1 MTKSN
6 RLKNRGTKSLN
17 DLCKD
22 ELTVIGSYL
31 STWNDLWSLRFTST
45 ELKGRLI
52 HQQNDKLWEFFFKE
66 YFPYI
71 PLPTKD
77 FYKNFIETY
86 KIWYQTLCRVKQDPF
101 FLMYLGKFK
110 EDPAQVFKN
119 DKEIV
124 IAAIEKQP
132 LLYKNFSGR
141 YKEDEEVILC
151 ALKQNRFIIHDVPRT
166 MRQGFK
172 EIADIKEDK
181 ARSDACDK
189 LIDKLS
195 SQRVSKIKSLNLFK
209 SHLKLQPRDITK
221 RGGETAN
228 NHNLQNS
235 TVSITTAGV
244 PPRVNLGMFKN
255 IQTHGDHND
264 ESIHSKYRK

>member
-6 RLKNRGTKSLN
+6 RLRNHGTKSLN

-22 ELTVIGSYL
+22 ELTVVGSYL
-31 STWNDLWSLRFTST
+31 STWNDLWSLRVTST

-66 YFPYI
+66 YFPYV

-101 FLMYLGKFK
+101 FLMYLDRLK
-110 EDPAQVFKN
+110 EDPAHVFKN

-166 MRQGFK
+166 IRQGFK
-172 EIADIKEDK
+172 ELADIKEDK
-181 ARSDACDK
+181 TRSDACDK
-189 LIDKLS
+189 LIDRLS
-195 SQRVSKIKSLNLFK
+195 SQRASKIKSLILFK
-209 SHLKLQPRDITK
+209 SHLKLQPQVITK
-221 RGGETAN
+221 RSGEIAN
-228 NHNLQNS
+228 HHALQNS
-235 TVSITTAGV
+235 TVPITTANV
-244 PPRVNLGMFKN
+244 PPLVNLGMFKN
-255 IQTHGDHND
+255 TQTHGDDKD
-264 ESIHSKYRK
+264 ESIHNRYRK